1 MRIMQVLCLPGIVL
15 MDRAVFNK
23 VVFKYNWSF
32 VVSLVVYKFQCVYFS
47 FSSLRSLCICF
58 VGVR

>member
-32 VVSLVVYKFQCVYFS
+32 VVSLVVCKFQCVYFS
-47 FSSLRSLCICF
+47 DVLNH
-58 VGVR
+58 